1 MIANQLNSYT
11 LGLISLPKEVL
22 NVVCHSLT
30 IPELNALQFV
40 SKKFYEIAN
49 NPLLWINLAEKHKIT
64 LSESLSDSC
73 EKISPFA
80 KKRKITLPESLS
92 DSYEKI
98 SPKKELIL
106 SLRHRDTL
114 EMPDRALHAHVIRII
129 GIEAFDN
136 ISTGQNHTGPIMK
149 AVDTLN
155 RPIISL
161 RYVNRSEAHPLQQ
174 KTAWIFS
181 AMHGPSKSPKDWML
195 MATSNN
201 EIFQPSILFDEKA
214 VDRLNRLLKHEP
226 CGGIKELDD
235 PQAPRT
241 LPSGESIFELV

>member
-11 LGLISLPKEVL
+11 LGLINLPEEIL

-40 SKKFYEIAN
+40 SKQFYEIAN
-49 NPLLWINLAEKHKIT
+49 NPLLWIALAKKHKIT
-64 LSESLSDSC
+64 LS
-73 EKISPFA
+73 
-80 KKRKITLPESLS
+80 ESLS

-136 ISTGQNHTGPIMK
+136 IPTFQIERPVHTGPIMK
-149 AVDTLN
+149 LVESLG

-161 RYVNRSEAHPLQQ
+161 RYVNRSETRPLQQ
-174 KTAWIFS
+174 KIVCIFS
-181 AMHGPSKSPKDWML
+181 AKHGPSKSPKDWMS
-195 MATSNN
+195 MTRTHT